1 MDKKVTI
8 TNPQGQQAV
17 ADVVKV
23 FRIEALNNDYV
34 VYTFNQ
40 KDENNNIKDY
50 VSRLREENGV
60 YYFDS
65 IEDENEWNTVKNS
78 VIEISK
84 GGE

>member
-1 MDKKVTI
+1 MNKKVTI

-50 VSRLREENGV
+50 ISRLREENGV

>member
-1 MDKKVTI
+1 MNKKVTI